1 MASLY
6 KVASC
11 ARHRGARLLT
21 KPEGYP
27 PGRWYSSGGDE
38 GVSTGGGEEKQKS
51 GFALAYELHS
61 ELKQQQGT
69 KSYKEDKARRRSSD
83 DTQSFASLLRH
94 SPLIQMGPAKDKI
107 VIGKVF
113 HVVQDDLYIDF
124 GGKFHCV
131 CQRPKTDSDKYRQG
145 SLVRLRLQDL
155 ELTSRFLGANTDTT
169 LLEADGTLLGLI
181 EGKEAKEKE

>member
-1 MASLY
+1 MAALY
-6 KVASC
+6 KVVSS
-11 ARHRGARLLT
+11 ARRRGTCLLT
-21 KPEGYP
+21 KPEAFLGS
-27 PGRWYSSGGDE
+27 RFYSSGDE
-38 GVSTGGGEEKQKS
+38 GVSAGGEEEKQKS
-51 GFALAYELHS
+51 GFAAAYELHS
-61 ELKQQQGT
+61 ELKQQQDT
-69 KSYKEDKARRRSSD
+69 KSHKMHKVRN
-83 DTQSFASLLRH
+83 DTQSFASLLCH

-131 CQRPKTDSDKYRQG
+131 CKRPKTDGDKYRRG
-145 SLVRLRLQDL
+145 SIVRLRLEDL

-169 LLEADGTLLGLI
+169 LLEADATLLGLL

>member
-1 MASLY
+1 MAALY
-6 KVASC
+6 KVVSS
-11 ARHRGARLLT
+11 ARRGGTCLLT
-21 KPEGYP
+21 KREVFVGS
-27 PGRWYSSGGDE
+27 RFYSSGDG
-38 GVSTGGGEEKQKS
+38 GVSAGGEEEKQKS
-51 GFALAYELHS
+51 GFAAAYELHS
-61 ELKQQQGT
+61 ELKQQQQDT
-69 KSYKEDKARRRSSD
+69 KSHKVRKSSSD

-131 CQRPKTDSDKYRQG
+131 CKRPKTDGDKYRWG
-145 SLVRLRLQDL
+145 SLVRLRLEDL

-169 LLEADGTLLGLI
+169 LLEADATLLGLL
-181 EGKEAKEKE
+181 EGKEAKDQ